1 MWQYK
6 VVRVSDY
13 SLIETELN
21 KYAKS
26 DWEFV
31 SITPVAYV
39 EMLGSQIEIDI
50 KFGGYVANS
59 ISDKNRIFYLGFQ
72 ARWMISP
79 RRSAHSPS
87 SIRLSI
93 DMNAVR

>member
-6 VVRVSDY
+6 VVRVGDY

-21 KYAKS
+21 NYAKS

-39 EMLGSQIEIDI
+39 EMLANPIEIDI
-50 KFGGYVANS
+50 KFGGYVAT
-59 ISDKNRIFYLGFQ
+59 
-72 ARWMISP
+72 ASP
-79 RRSAHSPS
+79 AKTEYFILTFRRAG
-87 SIRLSI
+87 
-93 DMNAVR
+93 

>member
-21 KYAKS
+21 KYTKS
-26 DWEFV
+26 DWELV

-39 EMLGSQIEIDI
+39 EILGNQIEIDV
-50 KFGGYVANS
+50 KFGGYVAT
-59 ISDKNRIFYLGFQ
+59 
-72 ARWMISP
+72 ASP
-79 RRSAHSPS
+79 TKTEYFILTFRRAG
-87 SIRLSI
+87 
-93 DMNAVR
+93 